1 MKFGVLTTVLLV
13 ASNVGTDAF
22 QPRSIRERGLS
33 LANNADMFGAGGSD
47 SSVKEAAPVAPMAAA
62 TANDGAGKGQ
72 KLTPRE
78 QKAMDAAD
86 ALRREAEEMELALR
100 EEARSKGMPEEVINK
115 LVPIRPQTKTKAAQ
129 KIEEKVTGVAA
140 PKPVLSRSDVVEE
153 VAEASVPSAEI
164 RSKLGYLNTGD
175 AVRITSELDRLK
187 GKGTLRLW
195 NSHEKALTGARFS
208 VNNMQLKEKAKIEPQ
223 QLKLDD
229 VGYDYQKT
237 FLVSLAV
244 ASTFGIASSL
254 IPEDFG
260 PMGFLMGYASALFPI
275 LIVGVG
281 SIAPG
286 LIGDVL
292 QKFKLSTDSEAKERF
307 IDATA
312 GKFLVGYIMG
322 LPVSRFAS
330 NGPSNSVEFFQL
342 RPSGNEENDRKM
354 FSENKFKQ
362 ADIARSSAVCLAS
375 SVAEC
380 MAYDEASGTA
390 PGDVNTL
397 YELMQACDPKIEGE
411 KLQDHIR
418 WSALEA
424 FKVLDKYPT
433 EFARLKAAFKEN
445 LPLEEC
451 IACIEGTGDVLAR
464 ENVP

>member
-1 MKFGVLTTVLLV
+1 MKVGVLATCLV
-13 ASNVGTDAF
+13 CSSINVEGFHPHQMRA
-22 QPRSIRERGLS
+22 RGLS
-33 LANNADMFGAGGSD
+33 LQGNADLFGGDSPA
-47 SSVKEAAPVAPMAAA
+47 SSVEETSVSAPAAA
-62 TANDGAGKGQ
+62 STTDPAQGSGQ
-72 KLTPRE
+72 KLTKRE
-78 QKAMDAAD
+78 QAAMDAAEK
-86 ALRREAEEMELALR
+86 LRQEAEEMELALR

-115 LVPIRPQTKTKAAQ
+115 LVPIRPQAKSKAAQ
-129 KIEEKVTGVAA
+129 KIEEKVTGVA
-140 PKPVLSRSDVVEE
+140 PVKPTLSSSEVAEE
-153 VAEASVPSAEI
+153 VPEASVPSAQI
-164 RSKLGYLNTGD
+164 RTKLGYLNTGD
-175 AVRITSELDRLK
+175 AVRISSELDRLK
-187 GKGTLRLW
+187 SKGTLRLW
-195 NSHEKALTGARFS
+195 NSHEKALASARFS

-223 QLKLDD
+223 NLKLDD

-237 FLVSLAV
+237 FLISLAV

-254 IPEDFG
+254 IPEDYG
-260 PMGFLMGYASALFPI
+260 PLGFLLGYASALFPI

-292 QKFKLSTDSEAKERF
+292 LKIKLSTDSESKSRY
-307 IDATA
+307 IDANA
-312 GKFLVGYIMG
+312 GKFLVGYVMG

-330 NGPSNSVEFFQL
+330 SGASNSAEFFQL
-342 RPSGNEENDRKM
+342 RPSGNEAADRKM

-362 ADIARSSAVCLAS
+362 ADIARSSAVCLAG

-380 MAYDEASGTA
+380 MAYDVASGTM

-397 YELMQACDPKIEGE
+397 YELMQACEPKLEGE
-411 KLQDHIR
+411 RLQDHIR

-424 FKVLDKYPT
+424 YKIIEKYPQ
-433 EFARLKAAFKEN
+433 EYARLKGAFSEN